1 MPLRL
6 DIKKRLSAH
15 SDRVKSVDFHPTEP
29 WVLSALYSGNVYIWD
44 WQTQGLVK
52 QFEVC
57 SNLPVRC
64 AKFVA
69 RKQWIVLQPIASC
82 SLFF

>member
-15 SDRVKSVDFHPTEP
+15 SDRVKCVDFHPSEP
-29 WVLSALYSGNVYIWD
+29 WVLASLYSGNVYIWD
-44 WQTQGLVK
+44 FQTQTLIK

-57 SNLPVRC
+57 NNLPVRC
-64 AKFVA
+64 ARFVA
-69 RKQWIVLQPIASC
+69 RKQWIVIHFLI
-82 SLFF
+82 